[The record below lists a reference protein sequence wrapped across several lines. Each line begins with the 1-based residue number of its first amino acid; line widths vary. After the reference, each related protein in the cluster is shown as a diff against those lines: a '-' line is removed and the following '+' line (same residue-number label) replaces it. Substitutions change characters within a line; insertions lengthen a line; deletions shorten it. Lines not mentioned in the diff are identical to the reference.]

1 MVTGQE
7 AYKIHS
13 DISGILQ
20 HIRKIYH
27 LKKSKNEQLLT
38 IVVVVPVII
47 VKPEKI
53 IL

>member
-27 LKKSKNEQLLT
+27 LKKSKSERLLT
-38 IVVVVPVII
+38 IVVVIVI
-47 VKPEKI
+47 VKPEETM
-53 IL
+53 L